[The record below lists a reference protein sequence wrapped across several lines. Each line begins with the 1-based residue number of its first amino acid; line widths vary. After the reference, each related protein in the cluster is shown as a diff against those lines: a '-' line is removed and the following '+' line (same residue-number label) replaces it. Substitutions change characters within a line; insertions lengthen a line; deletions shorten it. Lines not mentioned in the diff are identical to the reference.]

1 MIEQINNSN
10 FKEVPFIYNV
20 PMCVKKSENARNFV
34 CFEMFNFCNMRNII
48 PTLSDDQSWLPA
60 SAYTH
65 TTTTGDLSSENMLLL
80 RLREAPKILGASRPL
95 GFYQHKTLTLI

>member
-1 MIEQINNSN
+1 MERPLR
-10 FKEVPFIYNV
+10 FL
-20 PMCVKKSENARNFV
+20 KKSPSSTIWRINIRKILGDFPSDS
-34 CFEMFNFCNMRNII
+34 MFNFCNMRNII